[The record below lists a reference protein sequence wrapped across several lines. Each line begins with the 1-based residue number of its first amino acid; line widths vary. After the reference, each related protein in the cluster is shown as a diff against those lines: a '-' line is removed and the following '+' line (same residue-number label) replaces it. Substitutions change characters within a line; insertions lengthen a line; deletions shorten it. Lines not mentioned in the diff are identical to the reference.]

1 MKTTLILSSLLSL
14 ALPVSTWAASCCAGG
29 KPEPAAPA
37 ESAELP
43 GDSLYHLS
51 ARFTDETGAERVLQ
65 DFAGEPVVLTM
76 FFASCGYACPMLAH
90 DMVKVQATLP
100 PEVRAKVRFVMVSF
114 DPDRDTVEKLA
125 AFKQQVGGD
134 AQWTLMR
141 GEPGDVRTLAMLLGV
156 QFRQEPSGDFSHSNL
171 ITVLDAGGAVA
182 HRRTGLQGGLPAVSE
197 ALVRLATP

>member
-1 MKTTLILSSLLSL
+1 MKTKLLLPTLLLFL
-14 ALPVSTWAASCCAGG
+14 AAPVALHAASCCEPG
-29 KPEPAAPA
+29 KSEMNVADAAA
-37 ESAELP
+37 LP
-43 GDSLYHLS
+43 GDSIYHFS
-51 ARFTDETGAERVLQ
+51 ATFTDETGKDHALK
-65 DFAGEPVVLTM
+65 DFAGEPVVFTM

-90 DMVKVQATLP
+90 DMLQVQEALP

-114 DPDRDTVEKLA
+114 DTERDTIEKLA
-125 AFKQQVGGD
+125 AFKEQVGGD

>member
-90 DMVKVQATLP
+90 DMVKVQETLP
-100 PEVRAKVRFVMVSF
+100 PEVLWNRWWL
-114 DPDRDTVEKLA
+114 LA
-125 AFKQQVGGD
+125 AFVSLIGAEWILRKRKG
-134 AQWTLMR
+134 
-141 GEPGDVRTLAMLLGV
+141 ML
-156 QFRQEPSGDFSHSNL
+156 
-171 ITVLDAGGAVA
+171 
-182 HRRTGLQGGLPAVSE
+182 
-197 ALVRLATP
+197 